1 MATKMTVRLPER
13 VVERLRERSQA
24 DGVSINEAA
33 VRALESGLGEEAP
46 DADWRVLGDLVEVPP
61 RRRLDVEELRA
72 LRQRLRLA
80 GAQAMMDELDWIRG
94 GAQ

>member
-1 MATKMTVRLPER
+1 MAIKMTVRLPER
-13 VVERLRERSQA
+13 VVERLRERSQT

-33 VRALESGLGEEAP
+33 VRALQSGLGEEVP
-46 DADWRVLGDLVEVPP
+46 DTDWRILGDLVEVPP
-61 RRRLDVEELRA
+61 RHRLDVEELRA
-72 LRQRLRLA
+72 LRQRLHLT